1 MISFSVPSTPDHHKF
16 PENMGSSFT
25 LTFVSS
31 VKLKVGFIFF
41 RRYITEQEIIGSG
54 MGRET

>member
-1 MISFSVPSTPDHHKF
+1 MISFSVPSKPDHHKF

-41 RRYITEQEIIGSG
+41 RRYIQEIIGSG